1 MQKCLQE
8 IQLSTNKCKCLLRQH
23 SSDNCTSNQQL
34 IHQNPFKPHKVKIK
48 LQSFPLKVERYSA
61 IKEKAAEL
69 THLHYVPV
77 GRDFCQALGDLGA
90 STSQKHRQFGRGPCV
105 KSVEKGVHPDS
116 RVALEHDFEQSAEA
130 H

>member
-1 MQKCLQE
+1 MKVFTQAAP
-8 IQLSTNKCKCLLRQH
+8 
-23 SSDNCTSNQQL
+23 DDCTSSQPL

-48 LQSFPLKVERYSA
+48 LQSFPRKVEGESA
-61 IKEKAAEL
+61 IKQKAAEL